1 MIFSKKT
8 FFKILVLCSMS
19 AAFVSA
25 QEAKAKN
32 SESEKKTVELT
43 ILEAVDYALE
53 NSRTLK
59 SNDIDL
65 EMKERAGKNAWNVLL
80 PTVQATG
87 TLNRTTDISSSLQ
100 GTNTMMKLHGLPEIE
115 ETDSMKWTGIA
126 SLSVDWNFSLAMI
139 QQIRAAK
146 AGYEAGKISYD
157 QSLLETKVSVK
168 KLFYGLL
175 LQQENLNLQK
185 TTLENSRQRMVQAE
199 ANFRNGMVPELS
211 LLQAQVTY
219 QNKRPEVEQMEREFR
234 QQLDTFAFL
243 LGLPVGTDI
252 VLQGSIEPYYVD
264 LDYDTLIDRYGK
276 NSLDIQSIDKNI
288 EQLQRNLDALNLSTY
303 TPFFNISYGFKP
315 MLTDFLDADKGGF
328 PTGGDWTDSGSI
340 SFTIGWN
347 LTNILPFSSNRQQA
361 KDLQANIDKLNINR
375 EMLLENQK
383 MTVRKSVDTLIQAG
397 EQIQSMNRNI
407 TLAQRSYDMTV
418 RAYRNGTKELLE
430 VRDAENQLNTA
441 KLGLANQKFNYISA
455 LLDLETTLNT
465 KLTGG
470 EK

>member
-8 FFKILVLCSMS
+8 FFKISVLLAMS
-19 AAFVSA
+19 GAFVFA
-25 QEAKAKN
+25 QEALVQN
-32 SESEKKTVELT
+32 TESDKKTVNLT
-43 ILEAVDYALE
+43 IYEAVDYALE
-53 NSRTLK
+53 HSHSLK
-59 SNDIDL
+59 TADIDL
-65 EMKERAGKNAWNVLL
+65 EIKERAGKNAWNVLL

-87 TLNRTTDISSSLQ
+87 TLNRTTDISSNLQ
-100 GTNTMMKLHGLPEIE
+100 QTNMLMTLAHQPIIE
-115 ETDSMKWTGIA
+115 ETESMKWTGIA

-146 AGYEAGKISYD
+146 AGYEAGKISYE
-157 QSLLETKVSVK
+157 QSLVETEVNVK

-185 TTLENSRQRMVQAE
+185 TTLENSRRRMVQAE
-199 ANFRNGMVPELS
+199 ANFKNGMVPELS
-211 LLQAQVTY
+211 MLQAQVTY
-219 QNKRPEVEQMEREFR
+219 QNKSPEVAQMEREFR

-252 VLQGSIEPYYVD
+252 VLQGSIEPFYVD
-264 LDYDTLIDRYGK
+264 LHYDTLIERYGN
-276 NSLDIQSIDKNI
+276 NSLDLQSIDKNI

-303 TPFFNISYGFKP
+303 TPFFNLSYGFKP

-361 KDLQANIDKLNINR
+361 KDLQANLDKLKVSR

-383 MTVRKSVDTLIQAG
+383 MTVRKSVDTLIQAR
-397 EQIQSMNRNI
+397 EQIQSMNRSI

-418 RAYRNGTKELLE
+418 RAYRNGTTELLD
-430 VRDAENQLNTA
+430 VRDAEDQLNTA

>member
-219 QNKRPEVEQMEREFR
+219 QNKRPEVEQLEREFR

-315 MLTDFLDADKGGF
+315 MLTNFLDADKGGF

>member
-8 FFKILVLCSMS
+8 FFKISVLLAMS
-19 AAFVSA
+19 GAFVFA
-25 QEAKAKN
+25 QEAQQQ
-32 SESEKKTVELT
+32 SEPDKKTVKLT
-43 ILEAVDYALE
+43 IYEAVDYALE
-53 NSRTLK
+53 NSHTLK
-59 SNDIDL
+59 TADIDL
-65 EMKERAGKNAWNVLL
+65 EIKERAGKNAWNVLL
-80 PTVQATG
+80 PTVQAMG
-87 TLNRTTDISSSLQ
+87 TLNRTTDISSNLA

-126 SLSVDWNFSLAMI
+126 TLSVDWNFSLAMI

-146 AGYEAGKISYD
+146 AGYEAGKISYE
-157 QSLLETKVSVK
+157 QSLVETEVNVK

-234 QQLDTFAFL
+234 QQIDTFAFL

-288 EQLQRNLDALNLSTY
+288 EQLQRSLDALNLSTY

-315 MLTDFLDADKGGF
+315 MLTNFLDADKGGF

>member
-8 FFKILVLCSMS
+8 FFKISVLLAMS
-19 AAFVSA
+19 GAFVFA
-25 QEAKAKN
+25 QEAQQQ
-32 SESEKKTVELT
+32 SEPDKKTVKLT
-43 ILEAVDYALE
+43 IYEAVDYALE
-53 NSRTLK
+53 NSHTLK
-59 SNDIDL
+59 TADIDL
-65 EMKERAGKNAWNVLL
+65 EIKERAGKNAWNVLL
-80 PTVQATG
+80 PTVQAMG
-87 TLNRTTDISSSLQ
+87 TLNRTTDISSNLA

-126 SLSVDWNFSLAMI
+126 TLSVDWNFSLAMI

-146 AGYEAGKISYD
+146 AGYEAGKISYE
-157 QSLLETKVSVK
+157 QSIVETEVNVK
-168 KLFYGLL
+168 NFFYRLL
-175 LQQENLNLQK
+175 LQQEKLNLQK
-185 TTLENSRQRMVQAE
+185 TTLENSRKRMVQAE
-199 ANFRNGMVPELS
+199 ANFKNGMVPELS
-211 LLQAQVTY
+211 MLQAQVTY
-219 QNKRPEVEQMEREFR
+219 QNKSPEVAQMEREFH

-252 VLQGSIEPYYVD
+252 VLQGSIEPFYVD
-264 LDYDTLIDRYGK
+264 LHYDTLIERYGN
-276 NSLDIQSIDKNI
+276 NSLDLQSIDKNI

-361 KDLQANIDKLNINR
+361 KDLQANLDKLKVER
-375 EMLLENQK
+375 EKYLENQK
-383 MTVRKSVDTLIQAG
+383 MTVRKSVDTLIQAR
-397 EQIQSMNRNI
+397 EQIQSMNRSI

-418 RAYRNGTKELLE
+418 RAYRNGTRELLD

-455 LLDLETTLNT
+455 LLDLEKTLNT

>member
-234 QQLDTFAFL
+234 QQIDTFAFL

-288 EQLQRNLDALNLSTY
+288 EQLQRSLDALNLSTY

-315 MLTDFLDADKGGF
+315 MLTNFLDADKGGF

>member
-8 FFKILVLCSMS
+8 FFKISVLLAMS
-19 AAFVSA
+19 GAFVFA
-25 QEAKAKN
+25 QEALVQN
-32 SESEKKTVELT
+32 TESDKKTVNLT
-43 ILEAVDYALE
+43 IYEAVDYALE
-53 NSRTLK
+53 HSHSLK
-59 SNDIDL
+59 TADIDL
-65 EMKERAGKNAWNVLL
+65 EIKERAGKNAWNVLL

-87 TLNRTTDISSSLQ
+87 TLKRTTDISSNLQ
-100 GTNTMMKLHGLPEIE
+100 QTNMLMTLAHQPIIE
-115 ETDSMKWTGIA
+115 ETESMKWTGIA

-146 AGYEAGKISYD
+146 AGYEAGKISYE
-157 QSLLETKVSVK
+157 QSLVETEVNVK

-185 TTLENSRQRMVQAE
+185 TTLENSRRRMVQAE
-199 ANFRNGMVPELS
+199 ANFKNGMVPELS
-211 LLQAQVTY
+211 MLQAQVTY
-219 QNKRPEVEQMEREFR
+219 QNKSPEVAQMEREFR

-252 VLQGSIEPYYVD
+252 VLQGSIEPFYVD
-264 LDYDTLIDRYGK
+264 LHYDTLIERYGN
-276 NSLDIQSIDKNI
+276 NSLDLQSIDKNI

-303 TPFFNISYGFKP
+303 TPFFNLSYGFKP

-361 KDLQANIDKLNINR
+361 KDLQANLDKLKVSR

-383 MTVRKSVDTLIQAG
+383 MTVRKSVDTLIQAR
-397 EQIQSMNRNI
+397 EQIQSMNRSI

-418 RAYRNGTKELLE
+418 RAYRNGTTELLD
-430 VRDAENQLNTA
+430 VRDAEDQLNTA

>member
-8 FFKILVLCSMS
+8 FFKISVLLAMS
-19 AAFVSA
+19 GAFVFA
-25 QEAKAKN
+25 QEAQQQ
-32 SESEKKTVELT
+32 SEPDKKTVKLT
-43 ILEAVDYALE
+43 IYEAVDYALE
-53 NSRTLK
+53 NSHTLK
-59 SNDIDL
+59 TADIDL
-65 EMKERAGKNAWNVLL
+65 EIKERAGKNAWNVLL

-87 TLNRTTDISSSLQ
+87 TLNRTTDISSNLA
-100 GTNTMMKLHGLPEIE
+100 GKNTMMKLQGLPEIE

-126 SLSVDWNFSLAMI
+126 TLSVDWDFSLAMI

-146 AGYEAGKISYD
+146 AGYEAGKISYE
-157 QSLLETKVSVK
+157 QSIVETEVNVK
-168 KLFYGLL
+168 NFFYRLL
-175 LQQENLNLQK
+175 LQQEKLNLQK
-185 TTLENSRQRMVQAE
+185 TTLENSRKRMVQAE
-199 ANFRNGMVPELS
+199 ANFKNGMVPELS
-211 LLQAQVTY
+211 MLQAQVTY
-219 QNKRPEVEQMEREFR
+219 QNKSPEVAQMEREFH

-252 VLQGSIEPYYVD
+252 VLQGSIEPFYVD
-264 LDYDTLIDRYGK
+264 LHYDTLIERYGN
-276 NSLDIQSIDKNI
+276 NSLDLQSIDKSI

-361 KDLQANIDKLNINR
+361 KDLQANLDKLKVER
-375 EMLLENQK
+375 EKYLENQK
-383 MTVRKSVDTLIQAG
+383 MTVRKSVDTLIQAR
-397 EQIQSMNRNI
+397 EQIQSMNRSI

-418 RAYRNGTKELLE
+418 RAYRNGTRELLD

-455 LLDLETTLNT
+455 LLDLEKTLNT

>member
-8 FFKILVLCSMS
+8 FFKISVLLAMS
-19 AAFVSA
+19 GAFVFA
-25 QEAKAKN
+25 QEAQQQ
-32 SESEKKTVELT
+32 SEPDKKTVKLT
-43 ILEAVDYALE
+43 IYEAVDYALE
-53 NSRTLK
+53 NSHTLK
-59 SNDIDL
+59 TADIDL
-65 EMKERAGKNAWNVLL
+65 EIKARAGKNAWNVLL

-87 TLNRTTDISSSLQ
+87 TLNRTTDISSNLA
-100 GTNTMMKLHGLPEIE
+100 GKNTMMKLQGLPEIE

-126 SLSVDWNFSLAMI
+126 TLSVDWNFSLAMI
-139 QQIRAAK
+139 QQIRAVK
-146 AGYEAGKISYD
+146 AGYEAGKISYE
-157 QSLLETKVSVK
+157 QSIVETEVNVK
-168 KLFYGLL
+168 NFFYRLL
-175 LQQENLNLQK
+175 LQQEKLNLQK
-185 TTLENSRQRMVQAE
+185 TTLENSRKRMVQAE
-199 ANFRNGMVPELS
+199 ANFKNGMVPELS
-211 LLQAQVTY
+211 MLQAQVTY
-219 QNKRPEVEQMEREFR
+219 QNKSPEVAQMEREFR

-252 VLQGSIEPYYVD
+252 VLQGSIEPFYVD
-264 LDYDTLIDRYGK
+264 LHYDTLIERYGN
-276 NSLDIQSIDKNI
+276 NSLDLQSIDKNI

-361 KDLQANIDKLNINR
+361 KDLQAKLDKLKVER
-375 EMLLENQK
+375 EKYLENQK
-383 MTVRKSVDTLIQAG
+383 MTVRKSVDTLIQAR
-397 EQIQSMNRNI
+397 EQIQSMNRSI

-418 RAYRNGTKELLE
+418 RAYRNGTRELLD

-441 KLGLANQKFNYISA
+441 KFGLANQKFNYISA
-455 LLDLETTLNT
+455 LLDLEKTLNT

>member
-100 GTNTMMKLHGLPEIE
+100 GTNTMMKLHGRPEIE

-315 MLTDFLDADKGGF
+315 MLTNFLDADKGGF

>member
-8 FFKILVLCSMS
+8 FFKISVLLAMS
-19 AAFVSA
+19 GAFVFA
-25 QEAKAKN
+25 QEALVQN
-32 SESEKKTVELT
+32 TESDKKTVNLT
-43 ILEAVDYALE
+43 IYEAVDYALE
-53 NSRTLK
+53 HSHSLK
-59 SNDIDL
+59 TADIDL
-65 EMKERAGKNAWNVLL
+65 EIKERAGKNAWNVLL

-87 TLNRTTDISSSLQ
+87 TLNRTTDISSNLQ
-100 GTNTMMKLHGLPEIE
+100 QTNMLMTLAHQPIIE
-115 ETDSMKWTGIA
+115 ETESMKWTGIA

-146 AGYEAGKISYD
+146 AGYEVGKISYE
-157 QSLLETKVSVK
+157 QSLVETEVNVK

-185 TTLENSRQRMVQAE
+185 TTLENSRRRMVQAE
-199 ANFRNGMVPELS
+199 ANFKNGMVPELS
-211 LLQAQVTY
+211 MLQAQVTY
-219 QNKRPEVEQMEREFR
+219 QNKSPEVAQMEREFR

-252 VLQGSIEPYYVD
+252 VLQGSIEPFYVD
-264 LDYDTLIDRYGK
+264 LHYDTLIERYGN
-276 NSLDIQSIDKNI
+276 NSLDLQSIDKNI

-361 KDLQANIDKLNINR
+361 KDLQANLDKLKVSR

-383 MTVRKSVDTLIQAG
+383 MTVRKSVDTLIQAR
-397 EQIQSMNRNI
+397 EQIQSMNRSI

-418 RAYRNGTKELLE
+418 RAYRNGTTELLD

>member
-8 FFKILVLCSMS
+8 FFKISVLLAMS
-19 AAFVSA
+19 GAFVFA
-25 QEAKAKN
+25 QEALVQN
-32 SESEKKTVELT
+32 TESDKKTVNLT
-43 ILEAVDYALE
+43 IYEAVDYALE
-53 NSRTLK
+53 HSHSLK
-59 SNDIDL
+59 TADIDL
-65 EMKERAGKNAWNVLL
+65 EIKERAGKNAWNVLL

-87 TLNRTTDISSSLQ
+87 TLNRTTDISSNLS

-115 ETDSMKWTGIA
+115 ETESMKWTGIA

-146 AGYEAGKISYD
+146 AGYEAGKISYE
-157 QSLLETKVSVK
+157 QSLVETEVNVK
-168 KLFYGLL
+168 KLFYRLL

-185 TTLENSRQRMVQAE
+185 TTLENSRRRMVQAE
-199 ANFRNGMVPELS
+199 ANFKNGMVPELS
-211 LLQAQVTY
+211 MLQAQVTY
-219 QNKRPEVEQMEREFR
+219 QNKSPEVA

-252 VLQGSIEPYYVD
+252 VLQGSIEPFYVD
-264 LDYDTLIDRYGK
+264 LHYDTLIERYGN
-276 NSLDIQSIDKNI
+276 NSLDLQSIDKNI
-288 EQLQRNLDALNLSTY
+288 EQRQRNLDALNLSTY
-303 TPFFNISYGFKP
+303 TPFFNLSYGFKP

-361 KDLQANIDKLNINR
+361 KDLQANLDKLKVSR
-375 EMLLENQK
+375 EMLLEKQK
-383 MTVRKSVDTLIQAG
+383 MTVRKSVDTLIQAR
-397 EQIQSMNRNI
+397 EQIQSMNRSI

-418 RAYRNGTKELLE
+418 RAYRNGTRELLD
-430 VRDAENQLNTA
+430 VRDAEDQLNTA
-441 KLGLANQKFNYISA
+441 KFGLAKQKFNYISA

>member
-8 FFKILVLCSMS
+8 FFKISVLLAMS
-19 AAFVSA
+19 GAFVFA
-25 QEAKAKN
+25 QEALAQN
-32 SESEKKTVELT
+32 TESDKKTVNLT
-43 ILEAVDYALE
+43 IYEAVDYALE
-53 NSRTLK
+53 HSHSLK
-59 SNDIDL
+59 TADIDL
-65 EMKERAGKNAWNVLL
+65 EIKERAGKNAWNVLL

-87 TLNRTTDISSSLQ
+87 TLNRTTDISSNLQ
-100 GTNTMMKLHGLPEIE
+100 QTNMLMTLAHQPIIE
-115 ETDSMKWTGIA
+115 ETESMKWTGIA

-146 AGYEAGKISYD
+146 AGYEVGKISYE
-157 QSLLETKVSVK
+157 QSLVETEVNVK

-185 TTLENSRQRMVQAE
+185 TTLENSRRRMVQAE
-199 ANFRNGMVPELS
+199 ANFKNGMVPELS
-211 LLQAQVTY
+211 MLQAQVTY
-219 QNKRPEVEQMEREFR
+219 QNKSPEVAQMEREFR

-252 VLQGSIEPYYVD
+252 VLQGSIEPFYVD
-264 LDYDTLIDRYGK
+264 LHYDTLIERYGN
-276 NSLDIQSIDKNI
+276 NSLDLQSIDKNI

-303 TPFFNISYGFKP
+303 TPFFNLSYGFKP

-361 KDLQANIDKLNINR
+361 KDLQANLDKLKVSR

-383 MTVRKSVDTLIQAG
+383 MTVRKSVDTLIQAR
-397 EQIQSMNRNI
+397 EQIQSMNRSI

-418 RAYRNGTKELLE
+418 RAYRNGTRELLD
-430 VRDAENQLNTA
+430 VRDAEDQLNTA

>member
-8 FFKILVLCSMS
+8 FFKISVLLAMS
-19 AAFVSA
+19 GAFVFA
-25 QEAKAKN
+25 QESQPQN
-32 SESEKKTVELT
+32 TESDKKTVNLT
-43 ILEAVDYALE
+43 IYEAVDYALE
-53 NSRTLK
+53 HSHSLK
-59 SNDIDL
+59 TADIDL
-65 EMKERAGKNAWNVLL
+65 EIKARAGKNAWNVLL

-87 TLNRTTDISSSLQ
+87 TLNRTTDISSNLS

-126 SLSVDWNFSLAMI
+126 NLSVDWNFSLAMI

-146 AGYEAGKISYD
+146 AGYEAGKISYE
-157 QSLLETKVSVK
+157 QSIVETEVNVK

-185 TTLENSRQRMVQAE
+185 TTLENSRKRMVQAE
-199 ANFRNGMVPELS
+199 ANFKNGMVPELS
-211 LLQAQVTY
+211 MLQAQVTY
-219 QNKRPEVEQMEREFR
+219 QNKSPDVAQMEREFH

-252 VLQGSIEPYYVD
+252 VLQGSIEPFYVD
-264 LDYDTLIDRYGK
+264 LHYDTLIERYGN
-276 NSLDIQSIDKNI
+276 NSLDLQSIDKSI

-361 KDLQANIDKLNINR
+361 KDLQANLDKLKVSR

-383 MTVRKSVDTLIQAG
+383 MTVRKSVDTLIQAR
-397 EQIQSMNRNI
+397 EQIQSMNRSI

-418 RAYRNGTKELLE
+418 RAYRNGTRELLD

>member
-8 FFKILVLCSMS
+8 FFNISVLLAMS
-19 AAFVSA
+19 GAFVFA
-25 QEAKAKN
+25 QEPQQQN
-32 SESEKKTVELT
+32 EPDKKTVKLT
-43 ILEAVDYALE
+43 IYEAVDYALE
-53 NSRTLK
+53 NSHTLK
-59 SNDIDL
+59 TADIDL
-65 EMKERAGKNAWNVLL
+65 EIKERAGKNAWNVLL
-80 PTVQATG
+80 PTVQAMG
-87 TLNRTTDISSSLQ
+87 TLNRTTDISSNLQ
-100 GTNTMMKLHGLPEIE
+100 QTNMLMTLAHQPLIE

-126 SLSVDWNFSLAMI
+126 TLSVDWNFSLAMI

-146 AGYEAGKISYD
+146 AGYEAGKISYE
-157 QSLLETKVSVK
+157 QSLVETEVNVK

-185 TTLENSRQRMVQAE
+185 TTLENSRRRMVQAE
-199 ANFRNGMVPELS
+199 ANFKNGMVPELS
-211 LLQAQVTY
+211 MLQAQVTY
-219 QNKRPEVEQMEREFR
+219 QNKSPEVAQMEREFR

-252 VLQGSIEPYYVD
+252 VLQGSIEPFYVD
-264 LDYDTLIDRYGK
+264 LHYDTLIERYGN
-276 NSLDIQSIDKNI
+276 NSLDLQSIDKNI

-361 KDLQANIDKLNINR
+361 KDLQANLDKLKVSR

-383 MTVRKSVDTLIQAG
+383 MTVRKSVDTLVQAR
-397 EQIQSMNRNI
+397 EQIQSMNRSI

-418 RAYRNGTKELLE
+418 RAYRNGTRELLD

-465 KLTGG
+465 KLIGG